1 MDFTGADR
9 PAASGAVL
17 RRAGDGLQKDFHASI
32 LGPSPHLLSSS
43 CSQVLCGSNHPA
55 FVVPE
60 ESERYVAE
68 VAKQATNLPGLVI
81 VVHDEAPLPFLPT
94 DSAHSALALQ
104 KAVVLSI
111 CEMRAL
117 VARLLRLI
125 LLQQR
130 GEILQPS
137 VDRPLSGRH

>member
-1 MDFTGADR
+1 MPAYLDRRRIYSVR
-9 PAASGAVL
+9 PAL
-17 RRAGDGLQKDFHASI
+17 RY
-32 LGPSPHLLSSS
+32 
-43 CSQVLCGSNHPA
+43 PA